1 MSATEENNILFDEIS
16 VASHS
21 NRKRANNKP
30 SKVIKGSTTV
40 SKTPAKIWKER
51 AVQLIPMS
59 KKSHSFSEQEI
70 NDLKKQMG
78 IESLSNAVDKMLQ
91 LLVNSKSTDTTSQ
104 P

>member
-1 MSATEENNILFDEIS
+1 MKS
-16 VASHS
+16 VWLVIQIE
-21 NRKRANNKP
+21 KRANNKP

-70 NDLKKQMG
+70 NDLKKKTNG
-78 IESLSNAVDKMLQ
+78 HWI
-91 LLVNSKSTDTTSQ
+91 TF
-104 P
+104 